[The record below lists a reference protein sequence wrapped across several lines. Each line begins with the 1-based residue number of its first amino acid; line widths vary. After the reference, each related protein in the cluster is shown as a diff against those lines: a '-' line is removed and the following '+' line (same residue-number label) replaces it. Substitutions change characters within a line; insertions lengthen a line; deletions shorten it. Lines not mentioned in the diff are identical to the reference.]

1 MKGFAL
7 GLALKQRQKATQKSP
22 ISEFHNHA
30 EHMSMAP
37 KRGLA
42 SLATCSCKH
51 AGYIEEVNVGG
62 KITGNDTF
70 AVSY

>member
-1 MKGFAL
+1 MQGFAL
-7 GLALKQRQKATQKSP
+7 GLTLKQRQKATQKSP

-51 AGYIEEVNVGG
+51 GG
-62 KITGNDTF
+62 
-70 AVSY
+70 